1 MADGAATVSAIL
13 REIHDWLAAILYMI
27 AVVIVASAMW
37 IVLGTAFAVLM
48 LFAAWLLGL

>member
-1 MADGAATVSAIL
+1 MTAVL
-13 REIHDWLAAILYMI
+13 REIHDYLAAISYML
-27 AVVIVASAMW
+27 AVVLVASAMW